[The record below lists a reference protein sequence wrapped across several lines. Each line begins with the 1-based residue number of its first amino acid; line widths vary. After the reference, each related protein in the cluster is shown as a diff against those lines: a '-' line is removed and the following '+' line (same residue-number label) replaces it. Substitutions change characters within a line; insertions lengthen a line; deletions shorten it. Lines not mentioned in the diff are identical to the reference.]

1 MFALIAPDWLPWAAA
16 FLGGML
22 VKWLMDVFFLRRS
35 MFETQQALVTRD
47 RQITDLRHELNRS
60 IETLKNRTTELD
72 ALVRSKT
79 AAETLAAQRL
89 AESLTAAARTA
100 SEIEALSEARSIGE
114 ASVVRLG
121 EELRALRAE
130 VEGERNRSRDAL
142 RTAQDLKL
150 RLAEA
155 DAQSLDQSSA
165 IQSLRQALGFATAE
179 GDELR
184 KLLEEARREWASQLT
199 VNAALEGALQ
209 LRDTTLEG
217 VRTQLASAESERQ
230 SVSQLLARQDEE
242 RSRLVEVQTALT
254 DAEAR
259 CAAAR
264 GDATA
269 ARLQL
274 ESIQTQRID
283 FDAALML
290 KEAQSNAW
298 ERECR
303 AAKNRADTAVR
314 KSAADALTLES
325 LKAEHAACLAE
336 LTTLKQTSASSQ
348 VSNPPLAD
356 VVSRERLKDLEA
368 ELAAVS
374 ESHARLESQLAETKA
389 LASRAEDLAEQ
400 LGNVEAE
407 LAAMKLEPPATASA
421 SGDLDTLL
429 NDLDTLTR
437 ERNLLAA
444 EVASLKASG
453 ARTDSV

>member
-1 MFALIAPDWLPWAAA
+1 MFALVAPDWLPWAAA

-89 AESLTAAARTA
+89 AESLAAAARTA

-453 ARTDSV
+453 GRTDSV